1 MLLYNHRKEIRKQKR
16 EGVKN
21 MKSGYKMSM
30 IRKNGTTDYFGEF
43 ETKEFAL
50 EMAEDFKAL
59 DSDYVDCKIWY
70 FEK

>member
-1 MLLYNHRKEIRKQKR
+1 
-16 EGVKN
+16 

-30 IRKNGTTDYFGEF
+30 IRKNGKADYYGEF

-50 EMAEDFKAL
+50 EMAEDFKKL
-59 DSDYVDCKIWY
+59 DSDYVDYKVWY